1 MNNII
6 KINIVSDVVCP
17 WCVIGYKRLEKAIAE
32 LDLQDKIIIKWEPF
46 ELNPDMPVE
55 GENII
60 EHMAYKYNMKAE
72 QVKSYQEDR
81 EKAGKELDFVFDAY
95 DEMKIV
101 NTRDCHILLDY
112 AKKYGKQNE
121 LQMRLFAAHFSERKN
136 ISDRTVLQEE
146 VKFVGLD
153 AIEAM
158 SILDTQERNNLKEK
172 EEYWRMKG
180 ISAVPTMIFNDSM
193 MMNGAYPI
201 QTYKDVLLE
210 LLNKKELQK

>member
-32 LDLQDKIIIKWEPF
+32 LNLQDKIIIKWEPF

-60 EHMAYKYNMKAE
+60 EHMAHKYNMKAE

-81 EKAGKELDFVFDAY
+81 EKAGKELDFIFDAY

-112 AKKYGKQNE
+112 AKKYGKQNK

-158 SILDTQERNNLKEK
+158 SILDTQERKNLKEK